1 MRGPRRGDWGSR
13 DALPLEAR
21 PSVLP
26 ASRGRGAG
34 SDAEPHPGRRA
45 GRARRGLWPAAGSL
59 SAPSPPCGCGAV
71 PCSRARGRY
80 HPPDSSKH
88 ALVRG
93 WRVGGARR
101 RTLGCSHFKHCGVL
115 KWKHFAKKSVFLI
128 SIMRCG
134 KPRLPSERQWAGE
147 AWHWGQFCSSAS
159 CPPQLFSPA
168 CSDLGLGLGRS
179 CCVALGGCY

>member
-1 MRGPRRGDWGSR
+1 MGRAVLGGGDWGSR

-34 SDAEPHPGRRA
+34 SDAEPHPGRQA

-93 WRVGGARR
+93 WRVGG
-101 RTLGCSHFKHCGVL
+101 
-115 KWKHFAKKSVFLI
+115 
-128 SIMRCG
+128 
-134 KPRLPSERQWAGE
+134 PAG
-147 AWHWGQFCSSAS
+147 
-159 CPPQLFSPA
+159 
-168 CSDLGLGLGRS
+168 GLW
-179 CCVALGGCY
+179 VALILSTVVF